1 MIEIL
6 WSRIAYKTTSGWSQ
20 KKCKGI
26 EDMRVSHLVKDA
38 ENTIGIYFEE
48 VKDKDVFISE
58 KNEEGYSRM
67 SISISKE
74 KATELLSLLNRLLN
88 KWGMSYDYS

>member
-1 MIEIL
+1 MK
-6 WSRIAYKTTSGWSQ
+6 SK

-88 KWGMSYDYS
+88 K